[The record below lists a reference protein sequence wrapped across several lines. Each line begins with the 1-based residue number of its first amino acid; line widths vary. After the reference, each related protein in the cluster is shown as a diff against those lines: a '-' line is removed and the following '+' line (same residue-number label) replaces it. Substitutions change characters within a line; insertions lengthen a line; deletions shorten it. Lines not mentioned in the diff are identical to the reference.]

1 MLRVKISD
9 INKLR
14 QELLKQFE
22 NDALK
27 KAYVERYISFLKI
40 DRKCDTDINKNG
52 TMIWIENG
60 SQRFAKTNPA
70 VTTKLEIAKKLER
83 LEHLIGI
90 RTEQETPPPP
100 KEEKTKRKSSLI

>member
-1 MLRVKISD
+1 MRVRVSD

-14 QELLKQFE
+14 QELLKEYE

-27 KAYVERYISFLKI
+27 RAYVERYISFLKI
-40 DRKCDTDINKNG
+40 DKKCDTDINKNG
-52 TMIWIENG
+52 TMIWIVNG

-90 RTEQETPPPP
+90 AAEPEAPPP
-100 KEEKTKRKSSLI
+100 KEEKKNKRKSSLI

>member
-1 MLRVKISD
+1 MKISD

-14 QELLKQFE
+14 RELLEQFE
-22 NDALK
+22 DDALK

-40 DRKCDTDINKNG
+40 DAKCDTDIRKEG

-60 SQRFAKTNPA
+60 SQRFAKTNPS
-70 VTTKLEIAKKLER
+70 VETKLEIAKKLER

-90 RTEQETPPPP
+90 GPKPETPPP
-100 KEEKTKRKSSLI
+100 KDEKNTEKRKSSLI

>member
-1 MLRVKISD
+1 MKVSD

-14 QELLKQFE
+14 QELLRQFE

-27 KAYVERYISFLKI
+27 RAYVERYISFLKI
-40 DRKCDTDINKNG
+40 DAKCDTDIRKEG

-60 SQRFAKTNPA
+60 SQRFAKTNPS
-70 VTTKLEIAKKLER
+70 VNTKLEIAKKLER

-90 RTEQETPPPP
+90 GLEPDTPPPDENN
-100 KEEKTKRKSSLI
+100 KKKKKSSLI

>member
-1 MLRVKISD
+1 VGKVKVSD

-14 QELLKQFE
+14 QELLKQHE

-27 KAYVERYISFLKI
+27 RAYIERYISFLKV
-40 DRKCDTDINKNG
+40 DAKCDTDINKNG
-52 TMIWIENG
+52 AMIWIENG

-70 VTTKLEIAKKLER
+70 VTSKLDIAKKLER

-90 RTEQETPPPP
+90 GPEPEPSEKKVKSKV
-100 KEEKTKRKSSLI
+100 KEKSSLI

>member
-1 MLRVKISD
+1 MKVSD

-14 QELLKQFE
+14 QELLKQYE

-27 KAYVERYISFLKI
+27 KAYIERYISFLKI
-40 DRKCDTDINKNG
+40 DAKCDTDIRKEG

-60 SQRFAKTNPA
+60 SQRFAKTNPS
-70 VTTKLEIAKKLER
+70 VNTKLEIAKKLER

-90 RTEQETPPPP
+90 ATEPDPPPP
-100 KEEKTKRKSSLI
+100 EKNTKKKQGKSSLI

>member
-1 MLRVKISD
+1 MKVSD

-14 QELLKQFE
+14 QELLKQYE
-22 NDALK
+22 DDALK
-27 KAYVERYISFLKI
+27 RAYVERYISFLKI
-40 DRKCDTDINKNG
+40 DKKCDADINKNG

-60 SQRFAKTNPA
+60 NQRFAKTNPS

-90 RTEQETPPPP
+90 ASELETPPPP
-100 KEEKTKRKSSLI
+100 KEEKEKKGKSSLI

>member
-1 MLRVKISD
+1 MERVKVSD

-14 QELLKQFE
+14 QELLKQHE
-22 NDALK
+22 NDAMK

-40 DRKCDTDINKNG
+40 DAKCDTDIRKNG

-60 SQRFAKTNPA
+60 SQRFAKTNPS
-70 VTTKLEIAKKLER
+70 VTTKLDIAKKLER

-90 RTEQETPPPP
+90 GPAPDPPPV
-100 KEEKTKRKSSLI
+100 KEKDTKKGKSSLI